1 MSIEQLTRQ
10 VMADSKA
17 AEIYSNLDMVDP
29 VAGAP
34 GLADE
39 YLQAKLAG
47 DSAQC
52 LALELYCRQVAM
64 TFCHVPE
71 VLAMLDSVE
80 RHKAMRKP
88 GAGAPKMLQEIAD
101 QVEQLYAAGLYDNL
115 DDGRIQFRVLTGGK
129 PGQKS
134 PRPHIKIT
142 CKNMP
147 GAVALV
153 AAKYRRGFSSKPGP
167 ARYGSNWQYAR

>member
-1 MSIEQLTRQ
+1 MNIEQLTGQ
-10 VMADSKA
+10 VMANQKA
-17 AEIYSNLDMVDP
+17 AAIYVELDMVDR

-47 DSAQC
+47 DDAQC

-64 TFCHVPE
+64 TFCHMPA
-71 VLAMLDSVE
+71 VLKMLDDVE
-80 RHKAMRKP
+80 RYKAMRKP
-88 GAGAPKMLQEIAD
+88 GAGAPKMLKDIAG
-101 QVEQLYAAGLYDNL
+101 QIEELYSEGLYDRL
-115 DDGRIQFRVLTGGK
+115 DDGRIQFRVFTGGK

-153 AAKYRRGFSSKPGP
+153 AAKYRRGLPKEFGNGRA
-167 ARYGSNWQYAR
+167 AR

>member
-1 MSIEQLTRQ
+1 MSIEQLTG
-10 VMADSKA
+10 
-17 AEIYSNLDMVDP
+17 P
-29 VAGAP
+29 GGAQ

-47 DSAQC
+47 DSERC
-52 LALELYCRQVAM
+52 LAIELYCRQAAM
-64 TFCHVPE
+64 SFCHVPE
-71 VLAMLDSVE
+71 VLEMLASVE
-80 RHKAMRKP
+80 RYKAMRKP
-88 GAGAPKMLQEIAD
+88 GTGAPKMLQDIARQIEVMYSCGEYD
-101 QVEQLYAAGLYDNL
+101 QL
-115 DDGRIQFRVLTGGK
+115 DDGRIQFYVMLGDK
-129 PGQKS
+129 PGPYL

-167 ARYGSNWQYAR
+167 ARYGSKWQYAR